1 MTATTPLL
9 EIRDLRKSFAS
20 PDQGRVD
27 VIAVPAFVLDAST
40 QVAIRGESGTGK
52 TTFLHL
58 IAGIITPDSGSVRVS
73 GNELVGMAEGR
84 RDAWRARTLGY
95 VHQSFNL
102 LQGLSALENVRV
114 AMSLG
119 RGDDAAVASQLL
131 ERVGLGA
138 RMNYRPSQLSA
149 GQQQRVAVARALANR
164 PALVLADEP
173 TAALDV
179 RHRDEIIALLR
190 DTCRESGAALLL
202 VSHDEAVLRG
212 FETVVDFRDIN
223 AVDGAVPT

>member
-1 MTATTPLL
+1 MSLL
-9 EIRDLRKSFAS
+9 LVEDLKKSFQT
-20 PDQGRVD
+20 PEGGRVP
-27 VIAVPAFVLDAST
+27 VLSVPRLVVDPGT
-40 QVAIRGESGTGK
+40 RVAIRGESGSGK

-58 IAGIITPDSGSVRVS
+58 IAGILTPDSGSIRVS
-73 GNELVGMAEGR
+73 GEQLVGMSEAR

-114 AMSLG
+114 ALSLG
-119 RGDDAAVASQLL
+119 GKDNPARAKELL
-131 ERVGLGA
+131 ERVGLGH
-138 RMNYRPSQLSA
+138 RLHYRPSQLSA

-179 RHRDEIIALLR
+179 RHRDEIIALLK

-202 VSHDEAVLRG
+202 VSHDPAMLGAFESVLDFRVLN
-212 FETVVDFRDIN
+212 TVV
-223 AVDGAVPT
+223 AGEAP